1 MSKQKE
7 EMLLRYPIG
16 TRVKLIQMDDVQA
29 PLPGTLGTII
39 NIDDIGDLMVSW
51 DDGSSLK
58 LIVGIDAF
66 EVVSK

>member
-16 TRVKLIQMDDVQA
+16 TKVKLIEMDDVQA
-29 PLPGTLGTII
+29 PIPGTFGTII
-39 NIDDIGDLMVSW
+39 SIDDIGDLMVSW
-51 DDGSSLK
+51 GDGSSLK

-66 EVVSK
+66 DVIGK

>member
-29 PLPGTLGTII
+29 PSPGTLGTII
-39 NIDDIGDLMVSW
+39 NIDDLGDLLVSW
-51 DDGSSLK
+51 DNGSSLK

-66 EVVSK
+66 EVISK